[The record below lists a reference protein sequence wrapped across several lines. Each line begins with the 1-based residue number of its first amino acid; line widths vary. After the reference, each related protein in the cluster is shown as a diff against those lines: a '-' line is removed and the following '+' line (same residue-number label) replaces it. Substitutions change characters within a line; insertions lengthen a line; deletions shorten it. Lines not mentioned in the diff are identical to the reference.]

1 MFPSKLPA
9 YTLLIASVTLISF
22 GAGCSLYSNSVVTAT
37 PEGAKMSSESNLKFS
52 IARAKESDDDLLT
65 ALDIYRELY
74 TSNPEDPSIAHR
86 LGVTLVRTGEIEE
99 GITYLLEADSMAVRN
114 HEVKTDLGYA
124 YLLSGD
130 FALAEEFL
138 REALNIH
145 PEDERAVNN
154 LALAVGSQGRIS
166 EAYSLYKSVMS
177 EAEAN
182 SNIAYIHAQRG
193 ETDLALAR
201 YNSALSVNPKLTNAA
216 EGIVQV
222 LELQTLLAQH
232 SPSTED
238 KSPIQLVHAESES
251 QE

>member
-1 MFPSKLPA
+1 MFLPKLS
-9 YTLLIASVTLISF
+9 TCRLLIAYAMLISF
-22 GAGCSLYSNSVVTAT
+22 GTGCSLNSNSVVTAPPHDRT
-37 PEGAKMSSESNLKFS
+37 MSTESNLKFS
-52 IARAKESDDDLLT
+52 IARAKESDDDLLS

-74 TSNPEDPSIAHR
+74 VSNSEDSSIAHR

-99 GITYLLEADSMAVRN
+99 GITYLLEADSMTLRN

-124 YLLSGD
+124 YLLSGE
-130 FALAEEFL
+130 FVLAEEFL

-166 EAYSLYKSVMS
+166 EAYALYKSVMTD
-177 EAEAN
+177 AEAN

-201 YNSALSVNPKLTNAA
+201 YNSALTVNPKLTNAA

-222 LELQTLLAQH
+222 LELQTQLAQR
-232 SPSTED
+232 SPTE
-238 KSPIQLVHAESES
+238 KESSPIQLVHAESES
-251 QE
+251 RE